1 MAESDSTMDGRPE
14 SFEAALQRLAD
25 LVAGM
30 ESGSLGLSDSIA
42 AYERGVG
49 ILKRL
54 HEELAVA
61 EERVRVLVRIDEEGR
76 PVLEDQAAAED
87 RPRGGG
93 NGAAADS
100 PQAATSRPP
109 ARGSRG
115 KTARARHLPGMD
127 DGDASSP

>member
-1 MAESDSTMDGRPE
+1 MAESESPAASE

-54 HEELAVA
+54 HEQLAVA
-61 EERVRVLVRIDEEGR
+61 EERATPDALHAWADTWEAWANDVD
-76 PVLEDQAAAED
+76 PA
-87 RPRGGG
+87 GG
-93 NGAAADS
+93 S
-100 PQAATSRPP
+100 
-109 ARGSRG
+109 
-115 KTARARHLPGMD
+115 
-127 DGDASSP
+127 